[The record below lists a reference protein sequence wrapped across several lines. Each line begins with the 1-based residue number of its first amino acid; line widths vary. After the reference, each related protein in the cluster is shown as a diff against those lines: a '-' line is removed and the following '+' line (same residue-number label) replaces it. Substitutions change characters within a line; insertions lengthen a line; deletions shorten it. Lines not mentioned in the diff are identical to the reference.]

1 MKSTLDQIE
10 DIKKN
15 GYTIDFGTTFNY
27 AFENYKKIALY
38 SGLIVIVLTAVVF
51 ALAFGIIGAIYG
63 LKTINQ
69 QFIEN
74 NLNLQNLTYLQQVIT
89 VLALSAF
96 TALCAPIGAGF
107 LKMADCADKDEEFNF
122 STIFTY
128 YKAPYFSQ
136 LVIATFIIGLI
147 SNSIAT
153 LIESFGI
160 LYLGGAISFFISFLT
175 FLAAPLIVFGNLNAI
190 DALKSS
196 LIVISKNPLLLF
208 GLFLTGIIGVFVG
221 FVGCCIGVIFTA
233 VFSTSITYATYFSI
247 FTEEE
252 QREDSIDSIGQSDL
266 E

>member
-51 ALAFGIIGAIYG
+51 ALIFGVIGAFYG
-63 LKTINQ
+63 IKTINQ

-74 NLNLQNLTYLQQVIT
+74 LNIQNLTYLQQVIT

-96 TALCAPIGAGF
+96 AALFAPIGAGF

-128 YKAPYFSQ
+128 YKAPYFGQ

-196 LIVISKNPLLLF
+196 LIIISKNPLLLF
-208 GLFLTGIIGVFVG
+208 ALFLTGLIGAFIGVFA
-221 FVGCCIGVIFTA
+221 CCIGIIFTA
-233 VFSTSITYATYFSI
+233 VFSTSITYSTYFSI
-247 FTEEE
+247 FIEEE

>member
-38 SGLIVIVLTAVVF
+38 SGLIIIVLTAVLF
-51 ALAFGIIGAIYG
+51 AVGLGLVGAIYG
-63 LKTINQ
+63 ISAINQ

-74 NLNLQNLTYLQQVIT
+74 LNVQNLTYVQQIIT
-89 VLALSAF
+89 VVALSAF
-96 TALCAPIGAGF
+96 AALCAPIGAGF

-128 YKAPYFSQ
+128 YKAPYFGQ
-136 LVIATFIIGLI
+136 LFIATFIIGLI

-160 LYLGGAISFFISFLT
+160 LFLGGAISFFISFLT
-175 FLAAPLIVFGNLNAI
+175 FLAAPLIVFGKLNAI

-208 GLFLTGIIGVFVG
+208 GLFLVGIIGVFVG
-221 FVGCCIGVIFTA
+221 FIACCIGVIFTA

-247 FTEEE
+247 FIEEE
-252 QREDSIDSIGQSDL
+252 QKEDSIDSIGQSDL